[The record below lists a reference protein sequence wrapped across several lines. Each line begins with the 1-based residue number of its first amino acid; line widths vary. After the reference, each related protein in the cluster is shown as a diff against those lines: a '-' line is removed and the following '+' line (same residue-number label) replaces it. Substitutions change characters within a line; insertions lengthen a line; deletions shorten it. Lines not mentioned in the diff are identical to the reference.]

1 MSDSEKYFTKMVDGQ
16 LSVATVAQS
25 GEIIPEED
33 RPGDKYTTALV
44 QTDDGPQLCVKT
56 YDLNGGGGGGGG
68 GVLVVTDT
76 NDTLDKTWQEIH
88 DAFIA
93 GSVRIQQGTN
103 ILNVKTVG
111 YSSREGTYGL
121 ACDVYGSYKSYTTD
135 SASGYPT
142 LGV

>member
-1 MSDSEKYFTKMVDGQ
+1 MK
-16 LSVATVAQS
+16 
-25 GEIIPEED
+25 I
-33 RPGDKYTTALV
+33 RALV
-44 QTDDGPQLCVKT
+44 PFSTGTITMEQYEIKEVSDEVGARLVAAGLVTEIS
-56 YDLNGGGGGGGG
+56 GGGGG

-103 ILNVKTVG
+103 IMNVKTVG